1 MNLSD
6 IIKRGAVFF
15 PESRALIFEGLAFS
29 YKELNACINSI
40 AAYLQELGVSKGD
53 RIALYAENRPEWIM
67 TYYGIVRLG
76 AIAVCISASYK
87 GAELEHQVNDSGA
100 VYVVTSESLSSNLPL
115 PEKMQNLKG
124 SLIIEKDNVFSG
136 LNVGGTTEPDSD
148 LTVDC
153 EPDDTCVV
161 LYTGGTTGVPKGAML
176 THRNLL
182 YTAGNVCFHERLAPC
197 DRSLCFMPLNHVFA
211 SNHIMN
217 AGFYA
222 CATIVLHR
230 GFDMDKIVS
239 SISSNQVTRMYAV
252 PTVYIRILNN
262 PDCHSHLRSV
272 QYSFS
277 AATSMPTEIVRQW
290 QNTFGLNIYEAY
302 GLTETASLVTY
313 NHIFQHK
320 VGAVGSPAGL
330 VEVKLVDADGKEVPG
345 GEEGEIV
352 VRGPNIMKGYLNHPE
367 ETANTIVDGWL
378 HSGDVGRFDESGYL
392 YIVDRLKDLII
403 SGGLNVYPREV
414 EEVIYT
420 HEAVEECS
428 VVGLSHPEYGEAVT
442 AFIRLRKGRDS
453 VAEEDLIDFCKERMA
468 SYKAPK
474 KVYFLEDF
482 PRTPQGKILKRELK
496 RQNQP

>member
-6 IIKRGAVFF
+6 IIDRGAVFF
-15 PESRALIFEGLAFS
+15 PDTKALIFGDHG
-29 YKELNACINSI
+29 YTYQELNACISTI
-40 AAYLQELGVSKGD
+40 AAYLRDLGVSRGD
-53 RIALYAENRPEWIM
+53 RIALYAENSPEWIM
-67 TYYGIVRLG
+67 TYYGVVRIG
-76 AIAVCISASYK
+76 AIVVCISASYK
-87 GAELEHQVNDSGA
+87 SAELEHQITDSGA
-100 VYVVTSESLSSNLPL
+100 VFVITSENLAPNLPPPDKLPDLKGTLVMERDNTFSSLKTRTYMQNPSSLS
-115 PEKMQNLKG
+115 M
-124 SLIIEKDNVFSG
+124 
-136 LNVGGTTEPDSD
+136 
-148 LTVDC
+148 DC

-182 YTAGNVCFHERLAPC
+182 YTSQNVCFHERLAPG

-217 AGFYA
+217 AGFYS
-222 CATIVLHR
+222 CATLVLHK

-262 PDCHSHLRSV
+262 PDCHPHLGSV

-277 AATSMPTEIVRQW
+277 AATSMPSEIVRQW
-290 QNTFGLNIYEAY
+290 QNTFGLNIHEAY

-320 VGAVGSPAGL
+320 VGSVGTPAGL
-330 VEVKLVDADGKEVPG
+330 VEVRLLDAQGKEVPE
-345 GEEGEIV
+345 GEEGEIAI
-352 VRGPNIMKGYLNHPE
+352 RGPNVMKGYLNHPE
-367 ETANTIVDGWL
+367 ETAGTIVDGWL
-378 HSGDVGRFDESGYL
+378 HSGDVGCFDESGYL

-420 HEAVEECS
+420 HKAVEECS

-442 AFIRLRKGRDS
+442 AFVRLKKGRDS
-453 VAEEDLIDFCKERMA
+453 VCKDDLIGFCKERMA

-474 KVYFLEDF
+474 NVYFVEDF

-496 RQNQP
+496 RQNLL